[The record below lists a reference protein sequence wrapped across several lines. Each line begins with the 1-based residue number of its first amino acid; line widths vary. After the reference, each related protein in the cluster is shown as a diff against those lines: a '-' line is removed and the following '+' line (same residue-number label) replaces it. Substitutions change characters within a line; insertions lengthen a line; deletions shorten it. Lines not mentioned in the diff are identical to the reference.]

1 MSGDLYLDGL
11 VPKAKVRS
19 CCCSFVTIDEEP
31 NPHILPQKV
40 HWIYWVF
47 CKRFDRLHYLLPLYL
62 AVGRASVH
70 PIRVLMCSAL
80 TAAPTPPKA
89 DTQVTGF

>member
-1 MSGDLYLDGL
+1 MCVWHSSKKEIVGIGIRYDSEHSYEQTEIYTMSGDLYLDGL

-40 HWIYWVF
+40 HWIYWFF
-47 CKRFDRLHYLLPLYL
+47 CKRFDRLH
-62 AVGRASVH
+62 
-70 PIRVLMCSAL
+70 
-80 TAAPTPPKA
+80 
-89 DTQVTGF
+89 